1 MAASFGERALAEVHE
16 AGLDQLLN
24 ELSEFYPASIG
35 KRLLFGVP
43 IIDDL
48 LKVFMQRPSNV
59 STDAETGQMQN
70 TVSAETILTEDD
82 EVLLRCSQDDQAIF
96 GGEDL
101 IEMGSSSNSPT
112 MSMTTTAREPVPVV
126 EISSSLSGAGKTQL
140 LYHMVAKAIL
150 PRRFL
155 NVDVGGLET
164 AVVWIDTDDRLDVHR
179 LQLVARAIFHDA
191 WKDVKTENETEN
203 LGHLSDSQVSE
214 VLTLCLQHVHVFRPQ
229 SSTALL
235 ATLAQLDH
243 YLYDLSRHYSASRRL
258 HTVIIDSATAFL
270 WQDKLRDDIARTDE
284 IGQSRMEI
292 EGRRQLK
299 QSFHLSD
306 LYADIVSE
314 LKRLQDL
321 FGCAIVYTTTVSSGR
336 FSTSTSSGPPG
347 LYDRPPT
354 STPSLRPAL
363 PAPWGLFPT
372 LRLVVHRGTVRPFP
386 PAMSAHDARK
396 DASMRQGIVQQGK
409 FSAWVNAWG
418 QEDWPRR
425 VVDGVHW
432 HNGGC
437 FSFYVRATGVEIPTS
452 YNG

>member
-35 KRLLFGVP
+35 KRLPFGVP

-48 LKVFMQRPSNV
+48 LKVFIQRPSNV
-59 STDAETGQMQN
+59 STDAETRQMQN
-70 TVSAETILTEDD
+70 TVSAEMILTEDD
-82 EVLLRCSQDDQAIF
+82 EVLLRCSQDDQAMS
-96 GGEDL
+96 GGENL
-101 IEMGSSSNSPT
+101 IEPGSPSNSPT
-112 MSMTTTAREPVPVV
+112 ISMTTTAKEPVPVV

-155 NVDVGGLET
+155 NVAVGGLET
-164 AVVWIDTDDRLDVHR
+164 AVVWIDTDDRLDVYR
-179 LQLVARAIFHDA
+179 LQQVARAILHDA

-203 LGHLSDSQVSE
+203 LGHLSDSQ
-214 VLTLCLQHVHVFRPQ
+214 HVHVFRPQ
-229 SSTALL
+229 SSAALL

-270 WQDKLRDDIARTDE
+270 WQDKLRDEIARTDE

-321 FGCAIVYTTTVSSGR
+321 FRCAVVYTTTVSSGGSSA
-336 FSTSTSSGPPG
+336 STNSGPPG

-372 LRLVVHRGTVRPFP
+372 LRLVVHRDTVRPFR

-437 FSFYVRATGVEIPTS
+437 FSFYVRATGVEIPSS
-452 YNG
+452 YKG